1 MGAFRGKTMKSSKS
15 RPKMNSADMIS
26 TQQTNVYSMSLTI
39 YLSMNNTKLNGVN
52 TQQLG
57 SLMNTLKAIPD
68 ASKATFFVKTE
79 WNSKEEGGGGGFCV
93 RSSAKNFE
101 IGGQS
106 IQRNSSYT
114 TLMDFP
120 PEFSGEGKGPTVCEA
135 CMSSLG
141 ACITQTIVAHAT
153 ARGINLDSITIDLE
167 GNIDLRGFTGIS
179 SDVRPGAQGFKVNV
193 NIKSSSASKEQI
205 SELYEIGKKLS
216 PAFDTLTNGTSVI
229 GVNSS

>member
-15 RPKMNSADMIS
+15 RPKMNTADMIS
-26 TQQTNVYSMSLTI
+26 TQQTNVYSMSLII
-39 YLSMNNTKLNGVN
+39 YLSMNSTKLNGVN
-52 TQQLG
+52 TQQLD

-79 WNSKEEGGGGGFCV
+79 WNSKEEGGGGFCV

-179 SDVRPGAQGFKVNV
+179 SDVRPGAQGYKVNF
-193 NIKSSSASKEQI
+193 NIKNSSDSKEQI

>member
-1 MGAFRGKTMKSSKS
+1 
-15 RPKMNSADMIS
+15 
-26 TQQTNVYSMSLTI
+26 
-39 YLSMNNTKLNGVN
+39 
-52 TQQLG
+52 
-57 SLMNTLKAIPD
+57 
-68 ASKATFFVKTE
+68 
-79 WNSKEEGGGGGFCV
+79 
-93 RSSAKNFE
+93 
-101 IGGQS
+101 
-106 IQRNSSYT
+106 
-114 TLMDFP
+114 MDFP

-179 SDVRPGAQGFKVNV
+179 SDIRPGAQRFKMNV

>member
-1 MGAFRGKTMKSSKS
+1 
-15 RPKMNSADMIS
+15 
-26 TQQTNVYSMSLTI
+26 
-39 YLSMNNTKLNGVN
+39 MNNTKLNGVN
-52 TQQLG
+52 IQQLG

-79 WNSKEEGGGGGFCV
+79 WNSKEEGGGGGGFCV

-179 SDVRPGAQGFKVNV
+179 SDIRPGAQRFKMNV

>member
-1 MGAFRGKTMKSSKS
+1 
-15 RPKMNSADMIS
+15 
-26 TQQTNVYSMSLTI
+26 
-39 YLSMNNTKLNGVN
+39 MNNTKLNGVN
-52 TQQLG
+52 IQQLD

-79 WNSKEEGGGGGFCV
+79 WNSKEEGGDGGGGFCV

-106 IQRNSSYT
+106 IQRSSSYT

-167 GNIDLRGFTGIS
+167 GNIDLRGFSGIS
-179 SDVRPGAQGFKVNV
+179 SDIRPGVQRFKMNV